1 MTKPSHCGCLALL
14 MLILAPGAW
23 SETLV
28 SGNVSG
34 YWTVLGSPYIVV
46 GSITVPANQFLT
58 IQAGVEVRFQGDFN
72 FLVLG
77 GMCAWGNAVD
87 SVKFIANVGQIPS
100 SWKYIEYRDA
110 WPDSA
115 RLRYCLIEAGD
126 RAVYADGSEV
136 LLEHCLIQKH
146 AQAPVRGSSAQITL
160 DNSTITNCGASGL
173 SLDNTSAQV
182 LNCDITDSYGAT
194 GHGITASNGSDIT
207 VNGGY
212 IGNNIGWGI
221 IGVSIGTVDLQNV
234 EIAGNADGGVSLSFG
249 TLFTASRAI
258 IHDNDWHGI
267 YLLQT
272 PADARN
278 MTISGNFQD
287 GIFCSNAD
295 LEISSSIIDRNGS
308 WGIEVQTPAVGDLS
322 YNDYFDNS
330 AGNYLGADPG
340 TGSIEVDPLYE
351 NYATRNF
358 NLQAGSP
365 CVDTG
370 NPNDPTDPDGTRTDM
385 GALFLNQ
392 SPAPR
397 AIPAP
402 QSYQFIGAYPN
413 PFNPNLTIH
422 VYCPAPGS
430 ASLNAYSPDGRLAAA
445 IWQGRLIPG
454 LNEFHWRADHLA
466 SGVYLLKLE
475 SPQGS
480 HALRCSL
487 VR

>member
-1 MTKPSHCGCLALL
+1 

-258 IHDNDWHGI
+258 IHDN
-267 YLLQT
+267 
-272 PADARN
+272 
-278 MTISGNFQD
+278 
-287 GIFCSNAD
+287 
-295 LEISSSIIDRNGS
+295 
-308 WGIEVQTPAVGDLS
+308 
-322 YNDYFDNS
+322 
-330 AGNYLGADPG
+330 
-340 TGSIEVDPLYE
+340 
-351 NYATRNF
+351 
-358 NLQAGSP
+358 
-365 CVDTG
+365 
-370 NPNDPTDPDGTRTDM
+370 
-385 GALFLNQ
+385 
-392 SPAPR
+392 
-397 AIPAP
+397 
-402 QSYQFIGAYPN
+402 
-413 PFNPNLTIH
+413 
-422 VYCPAPGS
+422 
-430 ASLNAYSPDGRLAAA
+430 
-445 IWQGRLIPG
+445 
-454 LNEFHWRADHLA
+454 
-466 SGVYLLKLE
+466 
-475 SPQGS
+475 
-480 HALRCSL
+480 
-487 VR
+487 